1 MPPLVSQF
9 MGRASG
15 TLKGFSVAQR
25 TLAVI
30 GIAVL
35 VLGAVALGTWL
46 TKPTYSPLFSGV
58 AAADASAIVAQ
69 LKTDN
74 VPYQL
79 TNGGSTILVPDDKVY
94 EERLKSASAGLPA
107 ATTAGYSL
115 LDTMGVTSSEFQQN
129 VTYKRAMEGELAKT
143 VMAMN
148 GVQNA
153 SVKLAIPESTVFTS
167 TKADPT
173 ASVFVETAG
182 SAQLSS
188 DQVDAV
194 VHLVSSSVEGL
205 TPANVSVVD
214 AKGNVLSAAGTAL
227 GGGADKQATDYEKRT
242 SSAVQTMLDRVLGP
256 GNSTVSL
263 TAAMDKSSSEVVKE
277 SFVSPSGAPALN
289 ESSSTNKSTNGGNS
303 GAGVLGPDNI
313 AVPTG
318 SAAAGGNTEATTT
331 TKNNA
336 VDKTTANTSIPAGTL
351 QKQSLAVAVDTNAAK
366 KVDAATLTDMVVAA
380 AGIDRARGDV
390 VTLKVM
396 PFSTAQAD
404 AAKSALDAAKAE
416 ENTAATAKTLRTLLF
431 VAAAVLL
438 ALLALVLYA
447 RKNRRQVRQLVDLG
461 ERKDA
466 LGQLGPLTVTASPE
480 TSALP
485 AIPEPVVLPVTE
497 KSESSTKRASLDA
510 LAAKD
515 PEGTA
520 VLLRSFMDEKAS
532 V

>member
-1 MPPLVSQF
+1 MPPAVSQF

-15 TLKGFSVAQR
+15 TLKGFSLAQR

-30 GIAVL
+30 GVAVL
-35 VLGAVALGTWL
+35 VLGSVALVSWL
-46 TKPTYSPLFSGV
+46 TKPTYSPLFTGV

-79 TNGGSTILVPDDKVY
+79 SNGGSTILVPDANVY
-94 EERLKSASAGLPA
+94 DERLKAASSGLPA
-107 ATTAGYSL
+107 ATTGGYSL

-143 VMAMN
+143 IMAMN

-173 ASVFVETAG
+173 ASVFIETAG
-182 SAQLSS
+182 SAQLSA

-194 VHLVSSSVEGL
+194 VHLVSSAVESL

-214 AKGNVLSAAGTAL
+214 AKGNVLSAAGTAP
-227 GGGADKQATDYEKRT
+227 GGGADKQATEYEKRT
-242 SSAVQTMLDRVLGP
+242 SSAVQAMLDRVLGP

-263 TAAMDKSSSEVVKE
+263 TAAMDKSTSEVVKE
-277 SFVSPSGAPALN
+277 SFVSPTGAPALN
-289 ESSSTNKSTNGGNS
+289 ESSTSTKSTGGSGS

-313 AVPTG
+313 AVPQG
-318 SAAAGGNTEATTT
+318 SASGAGTSESTTT

-336 VDKTTANTSIPAGTL
+336 VDKTTANTSIPAGAL
-351 QKQSLAVAVDTNAAK
+351 QKQSLAVAVDTAAAK
-366 KVDAATLTDMVVAA
+366 KVNAATLTDMVAAA

-390 VTLKVM
+390 VTLKVL

-404 AAKSALDAAKAE
+404 AAKAALDAAKADS
-416 ENTAATAKTLRTLLF
+416 NAAASAKTWRTILY
-431 VAAAVLL
+431 AAVALL
-438 ALLALVLYA
+438 ALLLALVLYA
-447 RKNRRQVRQLVDLG
+447 RKNRRQVRELVDLG
-461 ERKDA
+461 ERREAVADA
-466 LGQLGPLTVTASPE
+466 APLAVTVSPE
-480 TSALP
+480 TTALP
-485 AIPEPVVLPVTE
+485 SIPEPVMLPVA
-497 KSESSTKRASLDA
+497 ESSETSDKRASLQA

-515 PEGTA
+515 PAGTA
-520 VLLRSFMDEKAS
+520 DLLRSFMDETAA

>member
-1 MPPLVSQF
+1 MPPVLSQA
-9 MGRASG
+9 MARASG
-15 TLKGFSVAQR
+15 TLKGFTMAQR

-79 TNGGSTILVPDDKVY
+79 TNGGTTILVPDAKVY
-94 EERLKSASAGLPA
+94 DERLKAAGAGLPA

-148 GVQNA
+148 GVQMA
-153 SVKLAIPESTVFTS
+153 SVKLAIPESTVFSS

-173 ASVFVETAG
+173 ASVFVESSG
-182 SAQLSS
+182 SGQLSP

-227 GGGADKQATDYEKRT
+227 GGGADKQATEYERRT
-242 SSAVQTMLDRVLGP
+242 TSAVQAMLDRVLGP

-277 SFVSPSGAPALN
+277 SFASPTGAPALN
-289 ESSSTNKSTNGGNS
+289 ESSSTNKSNGGAGT

-313 AVPTG
+313 AVPSG
-318 SAAAGGNTEATTT
+318 QSSAGTNESTTT

-351 QKQSLAVAVDTNAAK
+351 QRQSLAVAVDTNAAK
-366 KVDAATLTDMVVAA
+366 KVDAATLTDMVAAA
-380 AGIDRARGDV
+380 AGIDRTRGDV
-390 VTLKVM
+390 VSLKVV

-404 AAKSALDAAKAE
+404 AAKAALDAATAE
-416 ENTAATAKTLRTLLF
+416 ANSAATAKTVQNLLI
-431 VAAAVLL
+431 AAGALL
-438 ALLALVLYA
+438 LLLLALVLYA
-447 RKNRRQVRQLVDLG
+447 RKNRRQVRRLVDLG
-461 ERKDA
+461 ERKDE
-466 LGQLGPLTVTASPE
+466 LGQLDPLVTVSPQ

-485 AIPEPVVLPVTE
+485 AIPEPVLLPISE
-497 KSESSTKRASLDA
+497 PSESSTKRKSLNA

-520 VLLRSFMDEKAS
+520 ALLRSFMDEKAG

>member
-9 MGRASG
+9 VNRASG
-15 TLKGFSVAQR
+15 TLKGFSIAQR

-79 TNGGSTILVPDDKVY
+79 TNGGSTILVPDAKVY
-94 EERLKSASAGLPA
+94 DERLKAASAGLPV
-107 ATTAGYSL
+107 ATTSGYSL

-143 VMAMN
+143 IMAMN

-173 ASVFVETAG
+173 ASVFVETSG
-182 SAQLSS
+182 SGQLSS

-242 SSAVQTMLDRVLGP
+242 TSTVQAMLDRVLGP

-277 SFVSPSGAPALN
+277 SFVAPSGAPALN
-289 ESSSTNKSTNGGNS
+289 ESSSSNKSNGGGGT

-313 AVPTG
+313 AVPSG
-318 SAAAGGNTEATTT
+318 QASAGTSESTTT

-336 VDKTTANTSIPAGTL
+336 VDKTTANTNIPAGTL

-366 KVDAATLTDMVVAA
+366 KVDAATLTDMVAAA
-380 AGIDRARGDV
+380 AGIDKTRGDV
-390 VTLKVM
+390 VSLKVL

-404 AAKSALDAAKAE
+404 AAKAALDAAKAE
-416 ENTAATAKTLRTLLF
+416 ANAAATAKTWRTILYAGG
-431 VAAAVLL
+431 VVLL
-438 ALLALVLYA
+438 LLLALVLYA

-461 ERKDA
+461 ERKEE
-466 LGQLGPLTVTASPE
+466 LGRLDPLAVTVSPE
-480 TSALP
+480 TTALP
-485 AIPEPVVLPVTE
+485 AIPEPVVLPVSE
-497 KSESSTKRASLDA
+497 PSESSTRRKSLNA
-510 LAAKD
+510 LAVKD

-520 VLLRSFMDEKAS
+520 ALLRSFMDEKAG

>member
-1 MPPLVSQF
+1 MPPVLSQF
-9 MGRASG
+9 VTRASG
-15 TLKGFSVAQR
+15 TLKGFSLAQR

-35 VLGAVALGTWL
+35 VLGSVALGTWL
-46 TKPTYSPLFSGV
+46 TRPTYTPLFSGV

-79 TNGGSTILVPDDKVY
+79 TNGGSTILVPDANVY
-94 EERLKSASAGLPA
+94 EERLKAASAGLPA

-129 VTYKRAMEGELAKT
+129 ATYKRAMEGELAKT

-153 SVKLAIPESTVFTS
+153 SVKLAIPQSTVFTS

-173 ASVFVETAG
+173 ASVFVESTG
-182 SAQLSS
+182 SGQLSA

-214 AKGNVLSAAGTAL
+214 AKGNVLSAAGTAP
-227 GGGADKQATDYEKRT
+227 GGGADKQATEYEKRT
-242 SSAVQTMLDRVLGP
+242 TSAVQAMLDRVLGP

-277 SFVSPSGAPALN
+277 SFASPSGAPALN
-289 ESSSTNKSTNGGNS
+289 ESSSNNKSNGAG
-303 GAGVLGPDNI
+303 GTGTGVLGPDNI
-313 AVPTG
+313 AVPSG
-318 SAAAGGNTEATTT
+318 QSSAGTTESTTT

-351 QKQSLAVAVDTNAAK
+351 QKQSLAIAVDTNAAK
-366 KVDAATLTDMVVAA
+366 KVNAATLTDMVVAA

-390 VTLKVM
+390 VSVKVV

-416 ENTAATAKTLRTLLF
+416 ADSAATAKTLRTLLF
-431 VAAAVLL
+431 VAGAVLL
-438 ALLALVLYA
+438 VLLALVLYA

-466 LGQLGPLTVTASPE
+466 LVQLDPLTVTTAPE
-480 TSALP
+480 TTALP

-497 KSESSTKRASLDA
+497 RSESTTRRASLNA

-520 VLLRSFMDEKAS
+520 ALLRSFMDDKAS